1 MSRIL
6 LCLLLALALP
16 VAGAAPKVVASILP
30 VHSLAAA
37 LMQGQDEPW
46 LLVPAG
52 QSPHHF
58 SLRPSDAQALQQA
71 DLVVWVGPELEGFLR
86 NPLQGVRAR
95 VLTLLDIEAVEVL
108 SAGSAASQ
116 EHAQESAEPGARDAH
131 LWLDPRNAIA
141 IAETLATALS
151 ELDPPHR
158 EQYRRNA
165 EQLTQRLKRLDLELE
180 QRLALVQGHPYVV
193 FHDAY
198 RYLERRYGLRPVGVV
213 AVDPERPPGARRVR
227 EVRAAIRSSGA
238 RCVFSEPQ
246 FPSRLVPVLLEDSG
260 ARSAVLDPLGT
271 GIPPGPDA
279 YFQLMQQLASA
290 LLDCLDE
297 SEVGG

>member
-16 VAGAAPKVVASILP
+16 GARAAPKVVASILP

-37 LMQGQDEPW
+37 VMQGQDEPW
-46 LLVPAG
+46 LLVPGG

-86 NPLQGVRAR
+86 SPLLGVRAK
-95 VLTLLDIEAVEVL
+95 VLTLLDVDEVGVL
-108 SAGSAASQ
+108 SAGTTANQ
-116 EHAQESAEPGARDAH
+116 DHTHENAEPGRRDAH
-131 LWLDPRNAIA
+131 LWLDPRNAIT
-141 IAETLATALS
+141 IANTLATALS

-158 EQYRRNA
+158 EQYQGNA
-165 EQLTQRLKRLDLELE
+165 EQLTQRLRQLDLELE
-180 QRLALVQGHPYVV
+180 QRLALVKDHPYVV

-198 RYLERRYGLRPVGVV
+198 RYLEQRYGLRPVGVV

-279 YFQLMQQLASA
+279 YFQLMRQLASA
-290 LLDCLDE
+290 LLDCLHKP
-297 SEVGG
+297 EVDG